1 MRTRPDPLPPLDGRW
16 TSWRFAPTLLLQSVL
31 SCAGLD
37 SPYPTEG
44 ELRALVVHGML
55 VADTAEQ
62 EILVE
67 YTRNIKDGV
76 YRGGLTPASG
86 ASVSV
91 EVGGVVHAY
100 VEEAAEPGLYRA
112 RFTPR
117 QGERYR
123 LRIEGPA
130 GEVVTAEAVVP
141 GTPRI
146 IVPAADTTVD
156 IGAVEFL
163 GDSVRFDWT
172 PAAGS
177 GYVFVLR
184 LPSRDEPAN
193 LFSPLYYQRT
203 YVWQDTTGYYIFGS
217 IVAFPDGA
225 RVNIAAVDANY
236 AQFVSQYPIET
247 IPESPVRSPLRGAYG
262 LFGSVAF
269 SNTRTISVRREQP

>member
-1 MRTRPDPLPPLDGRW
+1 MRTRPDPLPPSDRRW
-16 TSWRFAPTLLLQSVL
+16 TSWTLAPTLLLLSVL
-31 SCAGLD
+31 GCAGLD

-67 YTRNIKDGV
+67 YTRAIKDGV
-76 YRGGLTPASG
+76 YRGGLTPAAG

-91 EVGGVVHAY
+91 EVGGVVHAFM
-100 VEEAAEPGLYRA
+100 EDAAEPGLYRA

-117 QGERYR
+117 QGETYR

-130 GEVVTAEAVVP
+130 GEVVTAETVVP

-156 IGAVEFL
+156 IDATEFL
-163 GDSVRFDWT
+163 SDSVRFDWT
-172 PAAGS
+172 SAAGA
-177 GYVFVLR
+177 GYILVLR

-193 LFSPLYYQRT
+193 LFSPLYYQRS
-203 YVWQDTTGYYIFGS
+203 YVWQDTTLYSIFGS

-225 RVNIAAVDANY
+225 RVNIAAVDSNY

-247 IPESPVRSPLRGAYG
+247 VPESRVRSPLRGAYG

-269 SNTRTISVRREQP
+269 SNTRTISVKRDPP